1 MNTLRVVNTFLR
13 SPNRYAGTFSRVM
26 VSIHPDELCSL
37 KDSIETLRQQLQKTT
52 RQVNLLE
59 IQMSDLLNKHSY
71 HIVPKL
77 QKLTEQINNIPNYN
91 S

>member
-13 SPNRYAGTFSRVM
+13 SPNRYAGSFSRVM

-37 KDSIETLRQQLQKTT
+37 KDSIETLEHQLHKTT
-52 RQVNLLE
+52 RQVNILE
-59 IQMSDLLNKHSY
+59 VQINNLQNKHNY
-71 HIVPKL
+71 HIEPKL
-77 QKLTEQINNIPNYN
+77 QKLTEKINNIANE

>member
-1 MNTLRVVNTFLR
+1 MNTLRIVNTILR
-13 SPNRYAGTFSRVM
+13 SPNRYAGSFSRVM

-37 KDSIETLRQQLQKTT
+37 KDSIELLEQGLHKTT

-59 IQMSDLLNKHSY
+59 IQISNLQNETIY
-71 HIVPKL
+71 NIVPKL
-77 QKLTEQINNIPNYN
+77 QKLTEKINNIANE